1 MVASLPHL
9 FHEFMLL
16 QTLLGGFVQG
26 CIYSLIALG
35 FVLIYRATRQ
45 INFAQGDLLML
56 GAYLGMQ
63 LQLWGVSWSVALLL
77 SLLLLFL
84 YGSLLQLGILSSLP
98 RESRISV
105 ILMTLGLGFVLRSLA
120 TMIWGPA
127 PLFFPSPYEQQ
138 LFTWQALVISGAQL
152 GVLIGSLIAWLAVWC
167 LLYRSRIGLGLRA
180 LAQDYWMAQAS
191 GVSCKRMEALVWG
204 LSATL
209 AALGGILLAPLSLV
223 HSELGWLSIKA
234 FAAAVLFGF
243 GNVTGAVFG
252 GLLLGITEQLSAAW
266 FPDISRDLVSYLILL
281 FWLWLRGSNRIGSAA
296 IVFSGKS

>member
-1 MVASLPHL
+1 
-9 FHEFMLL
+9 MLL

-84 YGSLLQLGILSSLP
+84 CGSLLQLGILSSLP

-105 ILMTLGLGFVLRSLA
+105 ILLTLGLGFVLRSLA

-127 PLFFPSPYEQQ
+127 PLFFPSPYEQL

-152 GVLIGSLIAWLAVWC
+152 GVLIGSLIAWLAIWW

-191 GVSCKRMEALVWG
+191 GVSHKRTEALVWG

-223 HSELGWLSIKA
+223 HPELGWLSIKA

-296 IVFSGKS
+296 IASSGKS

>member
-1 MVASLPHL
+1 
-9 FHEFMLL
+9 MLL

-84 YGSLLQLGILSSLP
+84 CGSLLQLGILSPLP

-105 ILMTLGLGFVLRSLA
+105 ILLTLGLGFVLRSLA

-127 PLFFPSPYEQQ
+127 PLFFPSPYEQL

-191 GVSCKRMEALVWG
+191 GVSCKSMEALVWG

-223 HSELGWLSIKA
+223 HPELGWLSIKA

-296 IVFSGKS
+296 IMFSGKT

>member
-1 MVASLPHL
+1 MI
-9 FHEFMLL
+9 L
-16 QTLLGGFVQG
+16 QTLLGGLVQG

-35 FVLIYRATRQ
+35 FVLIHRATRQ

-56 GAYLGMQ
+56 GAYLGME
-63 LQLWGVSWSVALLL
+63 LQLWGVSWSGALLL

-84 YGSLLQLGILSSLP
+84 CGSLLQLGLLSPLP
-98 RESRISV
+98 RGNPISV
-105 ILMTLGLGFVLRSLA
+105 ILLTLGLGFVLRSLA

-127 PLFFPSPYEQQ
+127 PLSFPNPYAQQ
-138 LFTWQALVISGAQL
+138 LFAGQVLVISGGQL
-152 GVLIGSLIAWLAVWC
+152 GILMGSLIAWLALWA

-180 LAQDYWMAQAS
+180 LAQDHWIAQAS
-191 GVSCKRMEALVWG
+191 GVSRKQMEALVWG

-223 HSELGWLSIKA
+223 HPELGWLSIKA

-266 FPDISRDLVSYLILL
+266 LPDVSRDLVSYLILL
-281 FWLWLRGSNRIGSAA
+281 FWLWLRGSNRIGSATF
-296 IVFSGKS
+296 VLLGKS

>member
-1 MVASLPHL
+1 MI
-9 FHEFMLL
+9 L
-16 QTLLGGFVQG
+16 QTLLGGLVQG

-56 GAYLGMQ
+56 GAYLGME
-63 LQLWGVSWSVALLL
+63 LQLWGVPWSGALLL
-77 SLLLLFL
+77 SPLLLFL
-84 YGSLLQLGILSSLP
+84 CGSLLQLGLLSSLP
-98 RESRISV
+98 RENPISV
-105 ILMTLGLGFVLRSLA
+105 ILLTLGLGFVLRSLA

-127 PLFFPSPYEQQ
+127 PLSFPNPYAQQ
-138 LFTWQALVISGAQL
+138 LFVWQVLVISGAQL
-152 GVLIGSLIAWLAVWC
+152 GVLMGSLIAWLALWE

-180 LAQDYWMAQAS
+180 LAQDHWIAQAS
-191 GVSCKRMEALVWG
+191 GVSRKRMEALVWG

-223 HSELGWLSIKA
+223 HPELGWLSIKA

-266 FPDISRDLVSYLILL
+266 LPDVSRDLVSYLILL
-281 FWLWLRGSNRIGSAA
+281 FWLWLRGSHRIGSATF
-296 IVFSGKS
+296 VLPGKS

>member
-1 MVASLPHL
+1 MI
-9 FHEFMLL
+9 L
-16 QTLLGGFVQG
+16 QTLLGGLVQG

-56 GAYLGMQ
+56 GAYFGME
-63 LQLWGVSWSVALLL
+63 LQLWGVPWSGALLL

-84 YGSLLQLGILSSLP
+84 CGSLLQLGLLSSLP
-98 RESRISV
+98 RENPISV
-105 ILMTLGLGFVLRSLA
+105 ILLTLGLGFVLRSLA

-127 PLFFPSPYEQQ
+127 PLSFPNPYAQQ
-138 LFTWQALVISGAQL
+138 LFAWQVLVISGAQL
-152 GVLIGSLIAWLAVWC
+152 GVLMGSLIAWLALWE

-180 LAQDYWMAQAS
+180 LAQDHWIAQAS
-191 GVSCKRMEALVWG
+191 GVSRKRMEALVWG

-209 AALGGILLAPLSLV
+209 AALGGILLAPLALV
-223 HSELGWLSIKA
+223 HPELGWLSIKA

-266 FPDISRDLVSYLILL
+266 LPGVSRDLVSYLILL
-281 FWLWLRGSNRIGSAA
+281 FWLWLRGSHRIGSATF
-296 IVFSGKS
+296 VLPGKS

>member
-1 MVASLPHL
+1 MASLPHL

-77 SLLLLFL
+77 SLILLFL
-84 YGSLLQLGILSSLP
+84 CGSLLQVGILSSLP

-105 ILMTLGLGFVLRSLA
+105 ILLTLGLGFVLRSLA

-127 PLFFPSPYEQQ
+127 PLFFPSPYEQL
-138 LFTWQALVISGAQL
+138 LFTWQALVISGAQF

-167 LLYRSRIGLGLRA
+167 LLYRSRLGLGLRA
-180 LAQDYWMAQAS
+180 LAQDYWMSQAS

-223 HSELGWLSIKA
+223 HPELGWLSIKA

-266 FPDISRDLVSYLILL
+266 FPDISRDLVSYLIFL

-296 IVFSGKS
+296 IMFSGKS

>member
-1 MVASLPHL
+1 MI
-9 FHEFMLL
+9 L
-16 QTLLGGFVQG
+16 QTLLGGLVQG

-56 GAYLGMQ
+56 GAYLGME
-63 LQLWGVSWSVALLL
+63 LQLWGVPWSGALLL

-84 YGSLLQLGILSSLP
+84 CGSLLQLGLLSSLP
-98 RESRISV
+98 RENPISV
-105 ILMTLGLGFVLRSLA
+105 ILLTLGLGFVLRSLA

-127 PLFFPSPYEQQ
+127 PLSFPNPYAQQ
-138 LFTWQALVISGAQL
+138 LFVWQVLVISGAQL
-152 GVLIGSLIAWLAVWC
+152 GVLMGSLIAWLALWA

-180 LAQDYWMAQAS
+180 LAQDHWIAQAS
-191 GVSCKRMEALVWG
+191 GVSRKQMEALVWG

-209 AALGGILLAPLSLV
+209 AALGGILLAPLALV
-223 HSELGWLSIKA
+223 HPELGWLSIKA

-266 FPDISRDLVSYLILL
+266 LPDVSRDLVSYLILL
-281 FWLWLRGSNRIGSAA
+281 FWLWLRGSHRIGSATF
-296 IVFSGKS
+296 VLPGKS

>member
-1 MVASLPHL
+1 
-9 FHEFMLL
+9 MLL

-63 LQLWGVSWSVALLL
+63 LQVWGVSWPVALLL
-77 SLLLLFL
+77 SMLLLFL
-84 YGSLLQLGILSSLP
+84 CGSLLQLGILSSLP

-105 ILMTLGLGFVLRSLA
+105 ILLTLGLGFVLRSLA

-127 PLFFPSPYEQQ
+127 PLFFPSPYEQL

-180 LAQDYWMAQAS
+180 LAQDYWMAQAC

-223 HSELGWLSIKA
+223 HPELGWLSIKA

-296 IVFSGKS
+296 IMFSGKS

>member
-1 MVASLPHL
+1 
-9 FHEFMLL
+9 MLL

-63 LQLWGVSWSVALLL
+63 LQVWGVSWPVALLL
-77 SLLLLFL
+77 TMLLLFL
-84 YGSLLQLGILSSLP
+84 CGSLLQLGILSTLP

-105 ILMTLGLGFVLRSLA
+105 ILLTLGLGFVLRSLA

-127 PLFFPSPYEQQ
+127 PLFFPSPYEQL

-191 GVSCKRMEALVWG
+191 GVSCKSMEALVWG

-223 HSELGWLSIKA
+223 HPELGWLSIKA

-281 FWLWLRGSNRIGSAA
+281 FWLWLRGSNRISSAA
-296 IVFSGKS
+296 IMFSGKS

>member
-1 MVASLPHL
+1 
-9 FHEFMLL
+9 MLL

-77 SLLLLFL
+77 SLILLLL
-84 YGSLLQLGILSSLP
+84 CGSLLQAGILSSLP

-105 ILMTLGLGFVLRSLA
+105 ILLTLGLGFVLRSLA

-127 PLFFPSPYEQQ
+127 PLFFPSPYEQL

-152 GVLIGSLIAWLAVWC
+152 GILIGSLIAWLAVWC

-180 LAQDYWMAQAS
+180 LAQDYWMSQAS

-223 HSELGWLSIKA
+223 HPESGWLSIKA

-296 IVFSGKS
+296 IMFSGKS

>member
-1 MVASLPHL
+1 MI
-9 FHEFMLL
+9 L
-16 QTLLGGFVQG
+16 QTLLGGLVQG

-56 GAYLGMQ
+56 GAYLGME
-63 LQLWGVSWSVALLL
+63 LQLWGIPWSGALLL

-84 YGSLLQLGILSSLP
+84 CGSLLQLGLLSPLP
-98 RESRISV
+98 RGNPISV
-105 ILMTLGLGFVLRSLA
+105 ILLTLGLGFVLRSLA

-127 PLFFPSPYEQQ
+127 PLSFPNPYAQQ
-138 LFTWQALVISGAQL
+138 LFAGQVLVISGGQL
-152 GVLIGSLIAWLAVWC
+152 GVLMGSLIAWLALWA

-180 LAQDYWMAQAS
+180 LAQDHWIAQAS
-191 GVSCKRMEALVWG
+191 GVSRKQMEALVWG

-223 HSELGWLSIKA
+223 HPELGWLSIKA

-266 FPDISRDLVSYLILL
+266 LPDVSRDLVSYLILL
-281 FWLWLRGSNRIGSAA
+281 FWLWLRGSNRIGSATF
-296 IVFSGKS
+296 VLPGKS

>member
-1 MVASLPHL
+1 MI
-9 FHEFMLL
+9 L
-16 QTLLGGFVQG
+16 QTLLGGLVQG
-26 CIYSLIALG
+26 CIYSLISLG

-45 INFAQGDLLML
+45 INFAQGDLLMF
-56 GAYLGMQ
+56 GAYLGME
-63 LQLWGVSWSVALLL
+63 LQLWGVPWSGALLL

-84 YGSLLQLGILSSLP
+84 CGSLLQLGLLSPLP
-98 RESRISV
+98 RGNPISV
-105 ILMTLGLGFVLRSLA
+105 ILLTLGLGFVLRSLA

-127 PLFFPSPYEQQ
+127 PLSFPNPYAQQ
-138 LFTWQALVISGAQL
+138 LFAGQVLVISGGQL
-152 GVLIGSLIAWLAVWC
+152 GVLMGSLIAWLALWA

-180 LAQDYWMAQAS
+180 LAQDHWIAQAS
-191 GVSCKRMEALVWG
+191 GVSRKQMEALVWG

-223 HSELGWLSIKA
+223 HPELGWLSIKA

-266 FPDISRDLVSYLILL
+266 LPDVSRDLVSYLILL
-281 FWLWLRGSNRIGSAA
+281 FWLWLRGSNRIGSATF
-296 IVFSGKS
+296 VLPGKS

>member
-1 MVASLPHL
+1 
-9 FHEFMLL
+9 MLL

-63 LQLWGVSWSVALLL
+63 LQLWGVSWPVALLL

-84 YGSLLQLGILSSLP
+84 CGSLLQLEILSSLP

-105 ILMTLGLGFVLRSLA
+105 ILLTLGLGFVLRSLA

-127 PLFFPSPYEQQ
+127 PLFFPSPYEQL

-152 GVLIGSLIAWLAVWC
+152 GILIGSLIAWLAVWC

-252 GLLLGITEQLSAAW
+252 GLLLGIMEQLSAAW

-296 IVFSGKS
+296 IASSGKS

>member
-1 MVASLPHL
+1 MASLPHL

-127 PLFFPSPYEQQ
+127 PLFFPSPYEQL

-180 LAQDYWMAQAS
+180 LAQDYWMSQAS

-296 IVFSGKS
+296 IAFSGKS

>member
-1 MVASLPHL
+1 MASLPHL

-77 SLLLLFL
+77 SLILLFL
-84 YGSLLQLGILSSLP
+84 CGSLLQVGILSSLP

-105 ILMTLGLGFVLRSLA
+105 ILLTLGLGFVLRSLA

-127 PLFFPSPYEQQ
+127 PLFFPSPYEQL

-152 GVLIGSLIAWLAVWC
+152 GILIGSLIAWLAVWC

-180 LAQDYWMAQAS
+180 LAQNYWMAQAS
-191 GVSCKRMEALVWG
+191 GVSCKSMEALVWG

-223 HSELGWLSIKA
+223 HPELGWLSIKA

-296 IVFSGKS
+296 IASSGKS

>member
-1 MVASLPHL
+1 
-9 FHEFMLL
+9 MLL

-77 SLLLLFL
+77 GLLLLFL
-84 YGSLLQLGILSSLP
+84 CGSLLQLGILSSLP
-98 RESRISV
+98 RESRISL
-105 ILMTLGLGFVLRSLA
+105 ILLTLGLGFVLRSLA

-127 PLFFPSPYEQQ
+127 PLFFPSPYEQL

-281 FWLWLRGSNRIGSAA
+281 FWLWLRGFNRIGSAA
-296 IVFSGKS
+296 IMFLGKS

>member
-1 MVASLPHL
+1 
-9 FHEFMLL
+9 MLL

-84 YGSLLQLGILSSLP
+84 CGSLLQLGILSSLR

-105 ILMTLGLGFVLRSLA
+105 ILLTLGLGFVLRSLA

-152 GVLIGSLIAWLAVWC
+152 GVLIGSLIAWLAIWW

-223 HSELGWLSIKA
+223 HPELGWLSIKA

-296 IVFSGKS
+296 IASSGKS

>member
-1 MVASLPHL
+1 
-9 FHEFMLL
+9 MLL

-63 LQLWGVSWSVALLL
+63 LQLWGVSWSVALVL

-84 YGSLLQLGILSSLP
+84 CGSLLQLGILSSLP
-98 RESRISV
+98 RESRTSV
-105 ILMTLGLGFVLRSLA
+105 ILLTLGLGFVLRSLA

-127 PLFFPSPYEQQ
+127 PLFFPSPYEQL
-138 LFTWQALVISGAQL
+138 LFTWRALVISGAQL

-180 LAQDYWMAQAS
+180 LAQDYWMSQAS

-296 IVFSGKS
+296 IASSGKS

>member
-1 MVASLPHL
+1 MI
-9 FHEFMLL
+9 L
-16 QTLLGGFVQG
+16 QTLLGGLVQG

-56 GAYLGMQ
+56 GAYLGME
-63 LQLWGVSWSVALLL
+63 LQLWGVSWSGALLL

-84 YGSLLQLGILSSLP
+84 CGSLLQLGLLSPLP
-98 RESRISV
+98 RGNPISV
-105 ILMTLGLGFVLRSLA
+105 ILLTLGLGFVLRSLA

-127 PLFFPSPYEQQ
+127 PLSFPNPYAQQ
-138 LFTWQALVISGAQL
+138 LFAGQVLVISGGQL
-152 GVLIGSLIAWLAVWC
+152 GVLMGSLIAWLALWA

-180 LAQDYWMAQAS
+180 LAQDHWIAQAS
-191 GVSCKRMEALVWG
+191 GVSRKQMEALVWG

-223 HSELGWLSIKA
+223 HPELGWLSIKA

-266 FPDISRDLVSYLILL
+266 LPDVSRDLVSYLILL
-281 FWLWLRGSNRIGSAA
+281 FWLWLRGSNRIGSATF
-296 IVFSGKS
+296 VLLGKS

>member
-1 MVASLPHL
+1 MI
-9 FHEFMLL
+9 L
-16 QTLLGGFVQG
+16 QTLLGGLVQG
-26 CIYSLIALG
+26 YIYSLIALG

-56 GAYLGMQ
+56 GAYLGME
-63 LQLWGVSWSVALLL
+63 LQLWGVPWSGALLL

-84 YGSLLQLGILSSLP
+84 CGSLLQLGLLSPLP
-98 RESRISV
+98 RGNPISV
-105 ILMTLGLGFVLRSLA
+105 ILLTLGLGFVLRSLA

-127 PLFFPSPYEQQ
+127 PLSFPNPYAQQ
-138 LFTWQALVISGAQL
+138 LFAGQVLVISGGQL
-152 GVLIGSLIAWLAVWC
+152 GVLMGSLIAWLALWA

-180 LAQDYWMAQAS
+180 LAQDHWIAQAS
-191 GVSCKRMEALVWG
+191 GVSRKQMEALVWG

-223 HSELGWLSIKA
+223 HPELGWLSIKA

-266 FPDISRDLVSYLILL
+266 LPDVSRDLVSYLILL
-281 FWLWLRGSNRIGSAA
+281 FWLWLRGSNRIGSATF
-296 IVFSGKS
+296 VLPGKS

>member
-1 MVASLPHL
+1 
-9 FHEFMLL
+9 MLL

-63 LQLWGVSWSVALLL
+63 LQVWGVSWPVALLL

-84 YGSLLQLGILSSLP
+84 CGSLLQLGILSSLP

-105 ILMTLGLGFVLRSLA
+105 ILLTLGLGFVLRSLA

-127 PLFFPSPYEQQ
+127 PLFFPSPYEQL

-180 LAQDYWMAQAS
+180 LAQDYWMAQAF

-223 HSELGWLSIKA
+223 HPELGWLSIKA

-281 FWLWLRGSNRIGSAA
+281 FWLWLRGSNRIGLAA
-296 IVFSGKS
+296 IMFSGKS

>member
-1 MVASLPHL
+1 
-9 FHEFMLL
+9 MLL

-84 YGSLLQLGILSSLP
+84 CGSLLQLGILSSLP

-105 ILMTLGLGFVLRSLA
+105 ILLTLGLGFVLRSLA

-127 PLFFPSPYEQQ
+127 PLFFPSPYEQL

-152 GVLIGSLIAWLAVWC
+152 GVLIGSLIAWLAIWW

-223 HSELGWLSIKA
+223 HPELGWLSIKA
-234 FAAAVLFGF
+234 FAAAVMFGF

-296 IVFSGKS
+296 IVSLGKS

>member
-1 MVASLPHL
+1 
-9 FHEFMLL
+9 
-16 QTLLGGFVQG
+16 GGFVQG

-127 PLFFPSPYEQQ
+127 PLFFPSPYEQL

-167 LLYRSRIGLGLRA
+167 LLYRSRLGLGLRA

-296 IVFSGKS
+296 IMFSGKS

>member
-1 MVASLPHL
+1 
-9 FHEFMLL
+9 MLL

-77 SLLLLFL
+77 SLILLFL
-84 YGSLLQLGILSSLP
+84 CGSLLQVGILSSLP

-105 ILMTLGLGFVLRSLA
+105 ILLTLGLGFVLRSLA

-152 GVLIGSLIAWLAVWC
+152 GVLIGSLIAWLATWW

-223 HSELGWLSIKA
+223 HPELGWLSIKA

-296 IVFSGKS
+296 IASSGKS

>member
-1 MVASLPHL
+1 
-9 FHEFMLL
+9 MLL

-84 YGSLLQLGILSSLP
+84 CGSLLQLGILSSLP

-127 PLFFPSPYEQQ
+127 PLFFPSPYEQL

-152 GVLIGSLIAWLAVWC
+152 GVFIGSLIAWLAVWC

-296 IVFSGKS
+296 IASLGKS

>member
-1 MVASLPHL
+1 MI
-9 FHEFMLL
+9 L
-16 QTLLGGFVQG
+16 QTLLGGLVQG

-56 GAYLGMQ
+56 GAYLGME
-63 LQLWGVSWSVALLL
+63 LQLWGVPWSGALLL

-84 YGSLLQLGILSSLP
+84 CGSLLQLGLLSPLP
-98 RESRISV
+98 RGNPIFV
-105 ILMTLGLGFVLRSLA
+105 ILLTLGLGFVLRSLA

-127 PLFFPSPYEQQ
+127 PLSFPNPYAQQ
-138 LFTWQALVISGAQL
+138 LFAGQVLVISGGQL
-152 GVLIGSLIAWLAVWC
+152 GVLMGSLIAWLALWA

-180 LAQDYWMAQAS
+180 LAQDHWIAQAS
-191 GVSCKRMEALVWG
+191 GVSRKQMEALVWG

-223 HSELGWLSIKA
+223 HPELGWLSIKA

-266 FPDISRDLVSYLILL
+266 LPDVSRDLVSYLILL
-281 FWLWLRGSNRIGSAA
+281 FWLWLRGSNRIGSATF
-296 IVFSGKS
+296 VLPGKS

>member
-1 MVASLPHL
+1 MASLPHL

-77 SLLLLFL
+77 SLILLFL
-84 YGSLLQLGILSSLP
+84 CGSLLQAGILSSLP

-105 ILMTLGLGFVLRSLA
+105 ILLTLGLGFVLRSLA

-127 PLFFPSPYEQQ
+127 PLFFPSPYEQL

-191 GVSCKRMEALVWG
+191 GVSCKSMEALVWG

-296 IVFSGKS
+296 IASSGKS

>member
-1 MVASLPHL
+1 
-9 FHEFMLL
+9 MLL

-84 YGSLLQLGILSSLP
+84 CGSLLQLGILSSLP

-105 ILMTLGLGFVLRSLA
+105 ILLTLGLGFVLRSLA

-127 PLFFPSPYEQQ
+127 PLFFPSPYEQL

-223 HSELGWLSIKA
+223 HPELGWLSIKA

-296 IVFSGKS
+296 IMFSGKS

>member
-1 MVASLPHL
+1 MI
-9 FHEFMLL
+9 L
-16 QTLLGGFVQG
+16 QTLLGGLVQG

-35 FVLIYRATRQ
+35 FVLIHRATRQ

-56 GAYLGMQ
+56 GAYLGME
-63 LQLWGVSWSVALLL
+63 LQLWGVPWSGALLL

-84 YGSLLQLGILSSLP
+84 CGSLLQLGLLSPLP
-98 RESRISV
+98 RGNPISV
-105 ILMTLGLGFVLRSLA
+105 ILLTLGLGFVLRSLA

-127 PLFFPSPYEQQ
+127 PLSFPNPYAQQ
-138 LFTWQALVISGAQL
+138 LFAGQVLVISGGQL
-152 GVLIGSLIAWLAVWC
+152 GVLMGSLIAWLALWA

-180 LAQDYWMAQAS
+180 LAQDHWIAQAS
-191 GVSCKRMEALVWG
+191 GVSRKQMEALVWG

-223 HSELGWLSIKA
+223 HPELGWLSIKA

-266 FPDISRDLVSYLILL
+266 LPDVSRDLVSYLILL
-281 FWLWLRGSNRIGSAA
+281 FWLWLRGSNRIGSATF
-296 IVFSGKS
+296 VLLGKS

>member
-1 MVASLPHL
+1 MI
-9 FHEFMLL
+9 L
-16 QTLLGGFVQG
+16 QTLLGGLVQG

-35 FVLIYRATRQ
+35 FVLIHRATRQ

-56 GAYLGMQ
+56 GAYLGME
-63 LQLWGVSWSVALLL
+63 LQLWGVSWSGALLL

-84 YGSLLQLGILSSLP
+84 CGSLLQLGLLSPLP
-98 RESRISV
+98 RGNPISV
-105 ILMTLGLGFVLRSLA
+105 ILLTLGLGFVLRSLA

-127 PLFFPSPYEQQ
+127 PLSFPNPYAQQ
-138 LFTWQALVISGAQL
+138 LFAGQVLVISGGQL
-152 GVLIGSLIAWLAVWC
+152 GILMGSLIAWLALWA

-180 LAQDYWMAQAS
+180 LAQDHWIAQAS
-191 GVSCKRMEALVWG
+191 GVSRKQMEALVWG

-223 HSELGWLSIKA
+223 HPELGWLSIKA

-266 FPDISRDLVSYLILL
+266 LPDVSRDLVSYLILL
-281 FWLWLRGSNRIGSAA
+281 FWMWLRGSNRIGSATF
-296 IVFSGKS
+296 VLLGKS

>member
-1 MVASLPHL
+1 
-9 FHEFMLL
+9 MLL

-84 YGSLLQLGILSSLP
+84 CGSLLQLGILSSLP

-105 ILMTLGLGFVLRSLA
+105 ILLTLGLGFVLRSLA

-127 PLFFPSPYEQQ
+127 PLFFPSPYEQL
-138 LFTWQALVISGAQL
+138 LFTWRALVISGAQL

-180 LAQDYWMAQAS
+180 LAQNYWMAQAS

-223 HSELGWLSIKA
+223 HPELGWLSIKA

-281 FWLWLRGSNRIGSAA
+281 FWLWLRGFNRIGSAA
-296 IVFSGKS
+296 IMFSGKS

>member
-1 MVASLPHL
+1 
-9 FHEFMLL
+9 MLL

-84 YGSLLQLGILSSLP
+84 CGSLLQLGILSPLP

-105 ILMTLGLGFVLRSLA
+105 ILLTLGLGFVLRSLA

-127 PLFFPSPYEQQ
+127 PLFFPSPYEQL
-138 LFTWQALVISGAQL
+138 LFTWQAFVISGAQL

-191 GVSCKRMEALVWG
+191 GVSCKSMEALVWG

-296 IVFSGKS
+296 IMFSGKS

>member
-1 MVASLPHL
+1 MASLPHL

-63 LQLWGVSWSVALLL
+63 LQVWGVSWPVALLL
-77 SLLLLFL
+77 TMLLLFL
-84 YGSLLQLGILSSLP
+84 CGSLLQLGILSTLP

-105 ILMTLGLGFVLRSLA
+105 ILLTLGLGFVLRSLA

-127 PLFFPSPYEQQ
+127 PLFFPSPYEQL

-152 GVLIGSLIAWLAVWC
+152 GVLIGSLIAWLAIWC

-223 HSELGWLSIKA
+223 HPELGWLSIKA

-252 GLLLGITEQLSAAW
+252 GLLLGITEQLSATW

-296 IVFSGKS
+296 IMFSGKS

>member
-1 MVASLPHL
+1 MI
-9 FHEFMLL
+9 L
-16 QTLLGGFVQG
+16 QTLLGGLVQG

-56 GAYLGMQ
+56 GAYLGME
-63 LQLWGVSWSVALLL
+63 LQLWGVPWSGALLL

-84 YGSLLQLGILSSLP
+84 CGSLLQLGLLSPLP
-98 RESRISV
+98 RGNPFSV
-105 ILMTLGLGFVLRSLA
+105 ILLTLGLGFVLRSLA

-127 PLFFPSPYEQQ
+127 PLSFPNPYAQQ
-138 LFTWQALVISGAQL
+138 LFAGQVLVISGGQL
-152 GVLIGSLIAWLAVWC
+152 GVLMGSLIAWLALWA

-180 LAQDYWMAQAS
+180 LAQDHWIAQAS
-191 GVSCKRMEALVWG
+191 GVSRKQMEALVWG

-223 HSELGWLSIKA
+223 HPELGWLSIKA

-266 FPDISRDLVSYLILL
+266 LPDVSRDLVSYLILL
-281 FWLWLRGSNRIGSAA
+281 FWLWLRGSNRIGSATF
-296 IVFSGKS
+296 VLPGKS

>member
-1 MVASLPHL
+1 MI
-9 FHEFMLL
+9 L
-16 QTLLGGFVQG
+16 QTLLGGLVQG

-56 GAYLGMQ
+56 GAYLGME
-63 LQLWGVSWSVALLL
+63 LQLWGVPWSGALLI

-84 YGSLLQLGILSSLP
+84 CGSLLQLGLLSPLP
-98 RESRISV
+98 RGNPISV
-105 ILMTLGLGFVLRSLA
+105 ILLTLGLGFVLRSLA

-127 PLFFPSPYEQQ
+127 PLSFPNPYAQK
-138 LFTWQALVISGAQL
+138 LFAGQVLVISGGQL
-152 GVLIGSLIAWLAVWC
+152 GVLMGSLIAWLALWA

-180 LAQDYWMAQAS
+180 LAQDHWIAQAS
-191 GVSCKRMEALVWG
+191 GVSRKQMEALVWG

-223 HSELGWLSIKA
+223 HPELGWLSIKA

-266 FPDISRDLVSYLILL
+266 LPDVSRDLVSYLILL
-281 FWLWLRGSNRIGSAA
+281 FWLWLRGSNRIGSATF
-296 IVFSGKS
+296 VLPGKS